1 MTTFC
6 AVKRHSKVILVV
18 LAVLLAIV
26 GIALLGA
33 KTYVEST
40 STRNRIEAQLGRVL
54 GLPLAISEVSLW
66 PWSGLKISGVSVPGD
81 DGNFLEGAT
90 FRARCRFVPLLQR
103 RLEIYGL
110 RAENPRIVWR
120 EGADGKWTLPQ
131 RVKATADEPNELSEA
146 PKEGGSKEK
155 KSEGFQVTVDGLK
168 IANAAIE
175 LLNKEKKS
183 VVKLV
188 GVNIDYGV
196 LTPERVEGTLRIDR
210 VQWSALAITQVQ
222 APFKYTPDAVTLT
235 PLEGT
240 VAGGALKGSLSL
252 QPKVQGI
259 PFNADLK
266 LTAAD
271 VGKLMNE
278 TGWAPNQFFG
288 RIDGFVEM
296 HGTVRRL
303 VKVEGKGAL
312 SLRGAEIKGF
322 EFFKTISEGLHI
334 PELADLRLGDSSTEI
349 RLGDEK
355 VFIDSLALNSPAVK
369 VLASGLVR
377 LNGRITVDA
386 RLALAEGTIR
396 QLPDFVREFVAN
408 VNGENGIDFKV
419 GGTLSKPKT
428 DLLDKVSGKRA
439 LSQAVDVVGN
449 LFGDRKKKD
458 DKKKEKKT
466 ETAKATPPPLPALDP
481 TATTVVPP
489 ADAPPTLP
497 TLPTPPA
504 PPASE
509 PPLP

>member
-1 MTTFC
+1 M
-6 AVKRHSKVILVV
+6 KRHLKVILVV
-18 LAVLLAIV
+18 LAVLVAIV

-33 KTYVEST
+33 KTYVESA
-40 STRNRIEAQLGRVL
+40 STRERIESQLGKVL
-54 GLPLAISEVSLW
+54 GLPLVISHVNVW
-66 PWSGLKISGVSVPGD
+66 PWSGLTIEGVSVPGEE
-81 DGNFLEGAT
+81 GNFLEGAT
-90 FRARCRFVPLLQR
+90 FRASCRFVPLLQR

-110 RAENPRIVWR
+110 RAENPKIVWR
-120 EGADGKWTLPQ
+120 QGADGKWTLPQ
-131 RVKATADEPNELSEA
+131 RAKVESTESG
-146 PKEGGSKEK
+146 PKKESDPGDK
-155 KSEGFQVTVDGLK
+155 KSDGFRVTVDGLK

-175 LLNKEKKS
+175 LVDKEKES
-183 VVKLV
+183 VVKLL
-188 GVNIDYGV
+188 GVNITYTT
-196 LTPERVEGTLRIDR
+196 LTSELVEGQMEVDR
-210 VQWSALAITQVQ
+210 VQWAALAITKVHG
-222 APFKYTPDAVTLT
+222 PFKYTPDAVTLT

-240 VAGGALKGSLSL
+240 LAGGALKGSLSL
-252 QPKVQGI
+252 EPKVQGI
-259 PFNADLK
+259 PFKADLK
-266 LTAAD
+266 LAAAD

-296 HGTVRRL
+296 SGTVRKL

-312 SLRGAEIKGF
+312 SLTGAEIKGF
-322 EFFKTISEGLHI
+322 EFFSTIADGLHI

-386 RLALAEGTIR
+386 RLALAESTIQ
-396 QLPDFVREFVAN
+396 QLPDFVRDFVAN

-439 LSQAVDVVGN
+439 LGQAVDVVSS
-449 LFGDRKKKD
+449 LFGDKKKKD
-458 DKKKEKKT
+458 DKKKDKKPDPV
-466 ETAKATPPPLPALDP
+466 KVTPPPLPALDP

-489 ADAPPTLP
+489 AEPPVTLP
-497 TLPTPPA
+497 TTPAQPAPPA
-504 PPASE
+504 PPAPV
-509 PPLP
+509 PPQP

>member
-1 MTTFC
+1 M
-6 AVKRHSKVILVV
+6 KRHFKVILVV
-18 LAVLLAIV
+18 LAVLVAIV

-33 KTYVEST
+33 KTYVESAG
-40 STRNRIEAQLGRVL
+40 TRARIEAQLGRVL
-54 GLPLAISEVSLW
+54 GLPLAISKVNLS
-66 PWSGLKISGVSVPGD
+66 PFSGLTISGVTVPGE

-110 RAENPRIVWR
+110 RAENPKIVWR

-131 RVKATADEPNELSEA
+131 RAKVESDEPK
-146 PKEGGSKEK
+146 KESGPKEK
-155 KSEGFQVTVDGLK
+155 KAEGFQVTVDGLK
-168 IANAAIE
+168 IADAAIE
-175 LLNKEKKS
+175 LLDNEKKT
-183 VVKLV
+183 VVKLM
-188 GVNIDYGV
+188 GVNIDYGI
-196 LTPERVEGTLRIDR
+196 LTPERVEGEMRIDR
-210 VQWSALAITQVQ
+210 VQWAALAITQVH
-222 APFKYTPDAVTLT
+222 APFKYTPDAVTLA

-266 LTAAD
+266 LRAGD
-271 VGKLMNE
+271 VSKLMNE

-296 HGTVRRL
+296 RGTVRKL

-312 SLRGAEIKGF
+312 SLTGAEIKGF
-322 EFFKTISEGLHI
+322 EFFSTIAEGLHI
-334 PELADLRLGDSSTEI
+334 PELADLKLGDSSTEI

-369 VLASGLVR
+369 VLANGLVR

-386 RLALAEGTIR
+386 RLALAPGTIQ

-439 LSQAVDVVGN
+439 LGQAMDVVGN
-449 LFGDRKKKD
+449 LFGDKKKKD
-458 DKKKEKKT
+458 DKKKEKKPDP
-466 ETAKATPPPLPALDP
+466 AKFVPPPLPALDP
-481 TATTVVPP
+481 TSTTIVPP
-489 ADAPPTLP
+489 ADPPPALP
-497 TLPTPPA
+497 TVPSQPA
-504 PPASE
+504 PPAPA
-509 PPLP
+509 PPQP